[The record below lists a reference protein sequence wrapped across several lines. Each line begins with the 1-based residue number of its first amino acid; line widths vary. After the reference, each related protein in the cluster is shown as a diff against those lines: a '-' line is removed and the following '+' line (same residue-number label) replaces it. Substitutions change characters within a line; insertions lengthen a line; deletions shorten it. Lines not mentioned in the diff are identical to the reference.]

1 MKISTSSINN
11 ILIPLLYINFYLILT
26 FDKLKNYNFANIL
39 FLVSCLLIIFIY
51 FIKKNKKIKIDT
63 LLYSFNILLGLLF
76 AYFSIFFEPN
86 LDSLFSLAKLTLIMM
101 MSVITAQWLLNNLSK
116 TIIYS
121 STFSILICIYIYMEF
136 SSSLYVGFSAMF
148 DNPNSLGL
156 VLSLPLFLNLYS
168 FLFYENKK
176 ELLLSLISFILII
189 PLCLYSN
196 SRTSI
201 LSPLI
206 SILFILP
213 FYLKNRVSIKYTLII
228 TLITCIIFSLFMLLP
243 IIGEII
249 NSTIIDKFSRK
260 GSDNITN
267 GRAEY
272 ILEALNYL
280 KYLSPSLL
288 PSFIIV
294 DNTYIAYAVNFGI
307 ISAFLFFST
316 LIIYPIMLFISRRNY
331 NEKQYY
337 FLFGIYIYYFFYS
350 ILESI
355 RITPLTLFFLCGF
368 FIIIRNFSNKKI
380 KSVNYANIV
389 QTSK

>member
-1 MKISTSSINN
+1 
-11 ILIPLLYINFYLILT
+11 
-26 FDKLKNYNFANIL
+26 
-39 FLVSCLLIIFIY
+39 
-51 FIKKNKKIKIDT
+51 
-63 LLYSFNILLGLLF
+63 
-76 AYFSIFFEPN
+76 
-86 LDSLFSLAKLTLIMM
+86 
-101 MSVITAQWLLNNLSK
+101 
-116 TIIYS
+116 
-121 STFSILICIYIYMEF
+121 
-136 SSSLYVGFSAMF
+136 MF

-168 FLFYENKK
+168 FLFYEKK
-176 ELLLSLISFILII
+176 IELLLSFISFVLII

-213 FYLKNRVSIKYTLII
+213 FYLKNRINIKYTLII
-228 TLITCIIFSLFMLLP
+228 TLIICIIFSTFILLP
-243 IIGEII
+243 VISEII

-272 ILEALNYL
+272 ILGALDYL

-294 DNTYIAYAVNFGI
+294 DNTYVAYAVNFGI
-307 ISAFLFFST
+307 ISAFFFFST
-316 LIIYPIMLFISRRNY
+316 LIIYPIMLFLSKGNY

-337 FLFGIYIYYFFYS
+337 FLLGMYIYYFFYS

-355 RITPLTLFFLCGF
+355 RITPLTLFFLCSF

-380 KSVNYANIV
+380 KNTV
-389 QTSK
+389 KCELC